1 MMMSRL
7 RIAVPL
13 IFFAFVLPAVASP
26 AEVSP
31 ASRIDAVTVY
41 LISARVTRLAKI
53 DLPAGDIRVRLEGL
67 TDQMIDDSLRVSG
80 AGTAKA
86 QVFGATVERVPHVE
100 TIAKEV
106 RTAQEKVT
114 ALEEQYRTLED
125 QIKQANARKEFLD
138 SLRSTYVRERTE
150 NLAVRPMDPKE
161 WTNMVEFVGKQY
173 DAVLEQIRKTEIARR
188 ELAKQL
194 QAARQELDQIRGK
207 GGLVTKT
214 VAVDLHAERAGAFE
228 LAVSYV
234 VPAASWNPIWDARLD
249 AEKQTIALSLY
260 GSALQFSGEDW
271 TDVALA
277 VSTAQPSRGIEV
289 PDLPP
294 QYLEPIRPMPPADM
308 PPADV
313 GPRGLLRGRADELK
327 AEAMA
332 PAFEE
337 AFASAEAAVT
347 QGLLAA
353 TFTAPR
359 RESIDSSG
367 TPRRAFLATFPLKA
381 ELTRIAAPKREEQAF
396 LIAKATNESGPVLLA
411 GPVNIFLGDEFTG
424 KTHLPTVPPGDNIK
438 LAFGPDDR
446 VKVERKIIERK
457 HETTGVF
464 SKEELYRYRIRTTV
478 KNLYPTPVTATIL
491 DQVPV
496 SRDETIKVTVLDGST
511 KPTEPEDPTKPGVR
525 SYTFTLQPKTE
536 QVIELGYEVRFPKG
550 QMIGGLE

>member
-1 MMMSRL
+1 MVSRP
-7 RIAVPL
+7 PL
-13 IFFAFVLPAVASP
+13 SALLLILAIPAAASP

-41 LISARVTRLAKI
+41 LNSARVTRFARI
-53 DLPAGDIRVRLEGL
+53 DLPAGDVRVKLEGL
-67 TDQMIDDSLRVSG
+67 TDQIIDDSLRVSG
-80 AGTAKA
+80 AGSAKV

-100 TIAKEV
+100 TTAKEV
-106 RTAQEKVT
+106 RLAQEKVT
-114 ALEEQYRTLED
+114 ALEDQNRVLED
-125 QIKQANARKEFLD
+125 QLKQATGRRELLD
-138 SLRSTYVRERTE
+138 SVRSTYVRERTE

-161 WTNMVEFVGKQY
+161 WSGLVDFVAKQY

-194 QAARQELDQIRGK
+194 QAARQELDQIGGK
-207 GGLVTKT
+207 GSLVTKT
-214 VAVDLHAERAGAFE
+214 VAVDLRVDRPGTFE

-234 VPAASWNPIWDARLD
+234 VPSASWSPVWDARLD
-249 AEKQTIALSLY
+249 ADKQTIALSLY
-260 GSALQFSGEDW
+260 GSALQFSGEEW
-271 TDVALA
+271 TDVTLA

-294 QYLEPIRPMPPADM
+294 QYLEPIRPMPPM
-308 PPADV
+308 PPMEAA
-313 GPRGLLRGRADELK
+313 PRTRLKGRADELK
-327 AEAMA
+327 AEGMA

-337 AFASAEAAVT
+337 AFVPAEAAVT

-381 ELTRIAAPKREEQAF
+381 ELTRIAAPKREEQAL
-396 LIAKATNESGPVLLA
+396 LIAKATNESGPVLLT

-424 KTHLPTVPPGDNIK
+424 KTHLPTIPPGDEIK

-464 SKEELYRYRIRTTV
+464 SKEDLYRYRIRTTV
-478 KNLYPTPVTATIL
+478 KNLYSTPVTATIL

-496 SRDETIKVTVLDGST
+496 SRDETIKVSILEGST

-525 SYTFTLQPKTE
+525 SYTLTLQPKAE

>member
-1 MMMSRL
+1 ML
-7 RIAVPL
+7 RRPL
-13 IFFAFVLPAVASP
+13 FPALLLILAIPAAASP

-41 LISARVTRLAKI
+41 LNSARVTRLARI
-53 DLPAGDIRVRLEGL
+53 DLPAGDIRVKLEGL
-67 TDQMIDDSLRVSG
+67 TDQIIDDSLRVSG
-80 AGTAKA
+80 AGSAKA

-100 TIAKEV
+100 TTAKEV
-106 RTAQEKVT
+106 RLAQEKVT
-114 ALEEQYRTLED
+114 ALEDQDRALED
-125 QIKQANARKEFLD
+125 QLKQTASRRELLD

-161 WTNMVEFVGKQY
+161 WSGLIDLVAKQY
-173 DAVLEQIRKTEIARR
+173 DAVLEQIRKTEFARR

-194 QAARQELDQIRGK
+194 QAALQELDQIRGK
-207 GGLVTKT
+207 GSLVTKT
-214 VAVDLHAERAGAFE
+214 VAVDLRVDRPGTFE
-228 LAVSYV
+228 LAASYV
-234 VPAASWNPIWDARLD
+234 VPAASWHPIWDARLD
-249 AEKQTIALSLY
+249 ADKNTIALSLY
-260 GSALQFSGEDW
+260 GSARQFSGEDW

-277 VSTAQPSRGIEV
+277 LSTAQPTQGIEV

-294 QYLEPIRPMPPADM
+294 QYLEPIRPMPPM
-308 PPADV
+308 DV
-313 GPRGLLRGRADELK
+313 GPSALLKSRADELK
-327 AEAMA
+327 AERMA
-332 PAFEE
+332 PALSE
-337 AFASAEAAVT
+337 AFVPAEAVVT

-381 ELTRIAAPKREEQAF
+381 DLTRIAAPKREEQAF
-396 LIAKATNESGPVLLA
+396 LIAKAMNESGPVLLA

-424 KTHLPTVPPGDNIK
+424 KTHLPTIPPGDEIK
-438 LAFGPDDR
+438 LAFGPDNR

-491 DQVPV
+491 DQIPV
-496 SRDETIKVTVLDGST
+496 SRDETIKVTILDGST
-511 KPTEPEDPTKPGVR
+511 KPTEPEDPMKPGVR
-525 SYTFTLQPKTE
+525 SYTFTLQPKAE
-536 QVIELGYEVRFPKG
+536 QIIELGYEVRFPKG

>member
-1 MMMSRL
+1 MM
-7 RIAVPL
+7 L
-13 IFFAFVLPAVASP
+13 IRALALASVLLITSTIPASAAP
-26 AEVSP
+26 PDLTAQ
-31 ASRIDAVTVY
+31 SRIDAVTVY
-41 LISARVTRLAKI
+41 LNSARVTRVAKI
-53 DLPAGDIRVRLEGL
+53 DLPAGDVRVKLEGL
-67 TDQMIDDSLRVSG
+67 TDHIIDDSLRVSG
-80 AGTAKA
+80 AGSAKA
-86 QVFGATVERVPHVE
+86 RVFGATVERVPHVE
-100 TIAKEV
+100 TTAKEV
-106 RTAQEKVT
+106 RLAQEKVT
-114 ALEEQYRTLED
+114 ALEDQDRALED
-125 QIKQANARKEFLD
+125 QLKQTASRRELLD

-161 WTNMVEFVGKQY
+161 WSGLIDLVAKQY
-173 DAVLEQIRKTEIARR
+173 EAVLEQIRKTEFARR

-194 QAARQELDQIRGK
+194 QAARQELGQVRAK

-260 GSALQFSGEDW
+260 GSARQFSGEDW

-277 VSTAQPSRGIEV
+277 LSTAQPTQGIEV

-308 PPADV
+308 PP
-313 GPRGLLRGRADELK
+313 RGLFKGRADELK
-327 AEAMA
+327 AEGMA
-332 PAFEE
+332 PALSE
-337 AFASAEAAVT
+337 AFVPSEAAVT

-381 ELTRIAAPKREEQAF
+381 ELTRIAAPKREEQAY
-396 LIAKATNESGPVLLA
+396 LIAKAMNESGPVLLA

-424 KTHLPTVPPGDNIK
+424 KTHLPTVPPGDEIK

-446 VKVERKIIERK
+446 VKVERKVIERK

-491 DQVPV
+491 DQIPV
-496 SRDETIKVTVLDGST
+496 SRDETIKVTILDGST
-511 KPTEPEDPTKPGVR
+511 KPTEPEDPMKPGVR
-525 SYTFTLQPKTE
+525 SYTFTLQPKAE
-536 QVIELGYEVRFPKG
+536 QIIELGYEVRFPKG

>member
-1 MMMSRL
+1 MSRL

-13 IFFAFVLPAVASP
+13 LFFAFVLPAA
-26 AEVSP
+26 AATLEVTPS
-31 ASRIDAVTVY
+31 SRIDAVTVY
-41 LISARVTRLAKI
+41 LNSARVTRIAKI
-53 DLPAGDIRVRLEGL
+53 DLPAGEIRVRLEGI
-67 TDQMIDDSLRVSG
+67 TDQMLDDSLRVSG
-80 AGTAKA
+80 TGPAKA
-86 QVFGATVERVPHVE
+86 QVFGATVERVPHVD
-100 TIAKEV
+100 TTATAV
-106 RTAQEKVT
+106 RAAQEKVT
-114 ALEEQYRTLED
+114 ALEEQDRALED

-138 SLRSTYVRERTE
+138 SLRSTYVKERTE

-161 WTNMVEFVGKQY
+161 WTNMVEFVAKQY
-173 DAVLEQIRKTEIARR
+173 EAVLEQIRKSESARR
-188 ELAKQL
+188 QLAKQL
-194 QAARQELDQIRGK
+194 QAARQELDQVRAK

-214 VAVDLHAERAGAFE
+214 VTIDLRAERAGTFE
-228 LAVSYV
+228 LEMSYV

-249 AEKQTIALSLY
+249 ADKQTIALSLY
-260 GSALQFSGEDW
+260 GSARQFSGEDW

-277 VSTAQPSRGIEV
+277 VSTARPSRGIEV
-289 PDLPP
+289 PDLLP
-294 QYLEPIRPMPPADM
+294 QYLEPIRPMPPMEA
-308 PPADV
+308 A
-313 GPRGLLRGRADELK
+313 PRALLKGRADELK
-327 AEAMA
+327 AEGMA
-332 PAFEE
+332 PALE
-337 AFASAEAAVT
+337 AFEPAEAAVT

-367 TPRRAFLATFPLKA
+367 TPRRAFLTTFPLKA
-381 ELTRIAAPKREEQAF
+381 ELTRIAAPKREEQTF

-424 KTHLPTVPPGDNIK
+424 KTHLPTVPPGDEIK

-464 SKEELYRYRIRTTV
+464 SKEDLYRYRIRTTI
-478 KNLYPTPVTATIL
+478 KNLYATPVTATIL
-491 DQVPV
+491 DQIPV

-511 KPTEPEDPTKPGVR
+511 KPTEPEDPMKPGVR

-536 QVIELGYEVRFPKG
+536 QVIELAYEVRSPKG

>member
-1 MMMSRL
+1 ML
-7 RIAVPL
+7 RRPL
-13 IFFAFVLPAVASP
+13 FPALLLILAIPAAASP
-26 AEVSP
+26 AEIRP

-41 LISARVTRLAKI
+41 LNSARVTRLARI
-53 DLPAGDIRVRLEGL
+53 DLPAGDVRVTLEGL
-67 TDQMIDDSLRVSG
+67 TDQIIDDSLRVSG
-80 AGTAKA
+80 AGSAKA

-100 TIAKEV
+100 TTAKEV
-106 RTAQEKVT
+106 RLAQEKVT
-114 ALEEQYRTLED
+114 ALEDQDRALED
-125 QIKQANARKEFLD
+125 QLKQTASRRELLD

-161 WTNMVEFVGKQY
+161 WSGLIDLVAKQY
-173 DAVLEQIRKTEIARR
+173 DAVLEQIRKTEFARR

-194 QAARQELDQIRGK
+194 QAARQELGQVRAK
-207 GGLVTKT
+207 GGLVAKT

-277 VSTAQPSRGIEV
+277 LSTAQPTQGIEV

-294 QYLEPIRPMPPADM
+294 QYLEPVRPMPLMEA
-308 PPADV
+308 A
-313 GPRGLLRGRADELK
+313 PRALLRGRADELK
-327 AEAMA
+327 AEGMA
-332 PAFEE
+332 PALFELGP
-337 AFASAEAAVT
+337 AEAAVT

-396 LIAKATNESGPVLLA
+396 LIAKAMNESGPVLLA
-411 GPVNIFLGDEFTG
+411 GPVNIFLGDELTG
-424 KTHLPTVPPGDNIK
+424 KTHLPTIAPGDEIK

-491 DQVPV
+491 DQIPV
-496 SRDETIKVTVLDGST
+496 SRDETIKVTILDGST
-511 KPTEPEDPTKPGVR
+511 KPTEPEDPMKPGVR
-525 SYTFTLQPKTE
+525 SYTFTLQPKAE
-536 QVIELGYEVRFPKG
+536 QIIELGYEVRFPKG
-550 QMIGGLE
+550 QMISGLE